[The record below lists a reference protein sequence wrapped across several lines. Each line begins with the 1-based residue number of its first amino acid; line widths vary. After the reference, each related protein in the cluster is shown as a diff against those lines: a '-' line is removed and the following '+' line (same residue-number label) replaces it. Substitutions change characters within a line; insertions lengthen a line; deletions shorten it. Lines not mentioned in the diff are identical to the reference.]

1 MTTPTPD
8 LAELRRLAEAAT
20 PGPWH
25 AATGAALQTDAG
37 DDVTHVWY
45 CRWRDERFLSI
56 SKVLDNELDQT
67 TPEDAAFIAA
77 ANPAV
82 MLALLDAAAFLDE
95 VRAQVARGA
104 LCPMCSTG
112 MTRQTVGMVCQLCG
126 TDYGSP
132 EYLARL
138 DALEADR

>member
-1 MTTPTPD
+1 MTSPTPD

-37 DDVTHVWY
+37 VDATHVWY

-67 TPEDAAFIAA
+67 TPEDAAYIAA
-77 ANPAV
+77 ANPAAV
-82 MLALLDAAAFLDE
+82 LALLDK
-95 VRAQVARGA
+95 
-104 LCPMCSTG
+104 
-112 MTRQTVGMVCQLCG
+112 
-126 TDYGSP
+126 
-132 EYLARL
+132 L
-138 DALEADR
+138 DALAALRAAAEAARADR